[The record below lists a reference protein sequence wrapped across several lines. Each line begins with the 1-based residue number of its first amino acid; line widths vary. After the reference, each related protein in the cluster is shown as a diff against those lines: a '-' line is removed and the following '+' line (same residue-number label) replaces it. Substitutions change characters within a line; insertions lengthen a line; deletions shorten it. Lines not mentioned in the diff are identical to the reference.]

1 MNLMFGTVRKI
12 LFAAAILLLLTFTAA
27 AQKQTLEPIE
37 GGIGVSDKP
46 LNCEMTFQLMEDVR
60 NLIKAE
66 ADEKSVLILI
76 ARLGNGEKSRTINRR
91 RLYNVREGLKIT
103 LRIEKPIVI
112 AEGERINGFGRV
124 EVYLGGKFIGALV
137 ARKNSHVI
145 KCEF

>member
-1 MNLMFGTVRKI
+1 MFGIVRKI
-12 LFAAAILLLLTFTAA
+12 IFTAAILLLLTFTAA
-27 AQKQTLEPIE
+27 AQKQTIGPE
-37 GGIGVSDKP
+37 GGIGVSEKP

-76 ARLGNGEKSRTINRR
+76 ARLGSGEKSRTLNRR
-91 RLYNVREGLKIT
+91 RLYNVREGLQGT
-103 LRIEKPIVI
+103 LAIERPIII

-137 ARKNSHVI
+137 ARKNSRVI